1 MKTSRSSTLLLVLAY
16 VGFVS
21 LGLPD
26 GLLGVASPS
35 IRASFELAPE
45 DIGELLVSFTTGYLL
60 SSFNGGTL
68 VARIGVG
75 ALLALSALATSVSL
89 LGYALVSSW
98 TAMLGFAVLS
108 GLGSGA
114 IDAGLNTWVAT
125 SFTARTVNWLHGF
138 YGVGAATGPLV
149 MTAVLASG
157 RPWRSGYAIVGV
169 FQLVL
174 AATFA
179 ATRRRWETAPDPAA
193 AAGGAPAATEPT
205 MSTARPIQTL
215 RLPAT
220 WLGIAVFF
228 LYTGTEATAGVWA
241 YSVLTQSRGV
251 DSETAGLWVSLFW
264 TGLTV
269 GRFGFGFVADH
280 VRLLALLRASMAAI
294 ALGAALFTAG
304 GAGLA
309 AAVGLVVSGLG
320 MAPIFPSLIATTPAR
335 LGPRHT
341 GNAVGFQVGA
351 AILGAAL
358 LPSLTGLLVGGLGL
372 EVVGPSM
379 LAAALGLLALHE
391 VLVRAPAQK
400 AA

>member
-1 MKTSRSSTLLLVLAY
+1 MTTRSSTVLLLLAY

-35 IRASFELAPE
+35 MRASFGLAPE
-45 DIGELLVSFTTGYLL
+45 DIGELLVSFTAGYLL
-60 SSFNGGTL
+60 SSFNGGSL
-68 VARIGVG
+68 VSRLGVG
-75 ALLALSALATSVSL
+75 TLLALSALATSVSL
-89 LGYALVSSW
+89 LGYALTSSW
-98 TAMLGFAVLS
+98 RAMLGFAVLS
-108 GLGSGA
+108 GLGAGT

-125 SFTARTVNWLHGF
+125 HFTARTVNWLHGF
-138 YGVGAATGPLV
+138 YGVGAAAGPLV

-157 RPWRSGYAIVGV
+157 RPWRAGYAIVGLG
-169 FQLVL
+169 QLAL

-179 ATRRRWETAPDPAA
+179 ATRRRWEAMQVLRTTADGAAPDPAVA
-193 AAGGAPAATEPT
+193 
-205 MSTARPIQTL
+205 ARPTETL

-241 YSVLTQSRGV
+241 YSVLTQARGV
-251 DSETAGLWVSLFW
+251 DTETAGLWVSLFW

-269 GRFGFGFVADH
+269 GRFAFGAVADH
-280 VRLLALLRASMAAI
+280 VPVLALLRASMVAVAV
-294 ALGAALFTAG
+294 GAALFTMG
-304 GAGLA
+304 GGGITAS
-309 AAVGLVVSGLG
+309 VGLVASGFG

-335 LGPRHT
+335 LGARHT

-358 LPSLTGLLVGGLGL
+358 LPSLTGLLVGDFGL

-379 LAAALGLLALHE
+379 LAAALALLALHE
-391 VLVRAPAQK
+391 VLARSPRQPA
-400 AA
+400 A